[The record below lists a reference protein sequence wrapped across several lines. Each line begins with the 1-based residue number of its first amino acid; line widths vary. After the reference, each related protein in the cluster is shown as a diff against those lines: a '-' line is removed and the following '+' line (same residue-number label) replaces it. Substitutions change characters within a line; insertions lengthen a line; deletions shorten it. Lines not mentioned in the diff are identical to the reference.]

1 MCHAS
6 TCLSKGAEAVLAEI
20 EELVSAVGVKCA
32 VRAGGCLGFCRSA
45 PAAAV
50 FSAGAHELNPSD
62 VHVRIQSLESSA
74 KVVKHAT
81 GKLPPLND
89 AMTRDRLANLREMR
103 SRQHAA
109 KLCKWNASLKGLEEI
124 VMSKPELTEEL
135 KSLYAQA
142 RFPHGVKST
151 AMPSKI
157 ANYSQWSLE
166 SVEPVTKQSAIFHFT
181 SSDLARG
188 T

>member
-1 MCHAS
+1 MEIHVCHAS

-89 AMTRDRLANLREMR
+89 PM
-103 SRQHAA
+103 
-109 KLCKWNASLKGLEEI
+109 I
-124 VMSKPELTEEL
+124 
-135 KSLYAQA
+135 
-142 RFPHGVKST
+142 
-151 AMPSKI
+151 
-157 ANYSQWSLE
+157 
-166 SVEPVTKQSAIFHFT
+166 
-181 SSDLARG
+181 
-188 T
+188 